1 MPNAAGFAL
10 PAPFLLVITRRVLVL
25 EHVGGVVVVVVVVE
39 VGSLEKEFAELRLS
53 H

>member
-25 EHVGGVVVVVVVVE
+25 EHVGGVVVVVVE

>member
-25 EHVGGVVVVVVVVE
+25 EHVGGVVVVE